1 MHSPGAGSVNGFQQH
16 PASRLPHVYNLPANR
31 DHRASVSVHTQ
42 AIMNTSQFPK
52 YSSADSPAAAAFE
65 LISRTDYVNS
75 MSRVANSVNVVTT
88 DGPSG
93 RAGVTVSAATS
104 VTAEPPTLLVCI
116 HEQSEATAAIL
127 GNGVF
132 CMNVLEAGQ
141 QKFSELFAGLSPD
154 APADK
159 FEMGHWTHLK
169 TGAPVLEGGLAVFD
183 CRVDAV
189 LKEGTHQIFVGQ
201 VVATRTGKGL
211 PLVHSHRAY
220 ARPDWGSGKIPD

>member
-1 MHSPGAGSVNGFQQH
+1 MAVTR
-16 PASRLPHVYNLPANR
+16 RLTLRATFLRPLVYNPQAIR
-31 DHRASVSVHTQ
+31 EHRAPLLTNLGQS
-42 AIMNTSQFPK
+42 MNISQFPK
-52 YSSADSPAAAAFE
+52 YLAGDPSADSPAKTAFK
-65 LISRTDYVNS
+65 LVSRSDYVNS

-88 DGPSG
+88 DGPRG

-116 HEQSEATAAIL
+116 HEASEATAAIL

-132 CMNVLEAGQ
+132 CLNVLEAGQ
-141 QKFSELFAGLSPD
+141 QAFSELFAGLRPD

-159 FEMGHWTHLK
+159 FEAGHWTHLV
-169 TGAPVLEGGLAVFD
+169 TGAPVLEEGLAVFD

-211 PLVHSHRAY
+211 PLVYSHRAY
-220 ARPDWGSGKIPD
+220 ARPDWGGGIIPD

>member
-1 MHSPGAGSVNGFQQH
+1 MNI
-16 PASRLPHVYNLPANR
+16 SR
-31 DHRASVSVHTQ
+31 
-42 AIMNTSQFPK
+42 FPK
-52 YSSADSPAAAAFE
+52 YNIDASPLASAFE
-65 LISRTDYVNS
+65 IVGRTDYVDA

-132 CMNVLEAGQ
+132 CLNVLEAGQ
-141 QKFSELFAGLSPD
+141 RKFSELFAGLSPD
-154 APADK
+154 APVDK
-159 FEMGHWTHLK
+159 FEMGQWTHLK

-211 PLVHSHRAY
+211 PLVYSHRAY
-220 ARPDWGSGKIPD
+220 AKPDWGGGKIPD

>member
-1 MHSPGAGSVNGFQQH
+1 
-16 PASRLPHVYNLPANR
+16 
-31 DHRASVSVHTQ
+31 
-42 AIMNTSQFPK
+42 MNISQFPK
-52 YSSADSPAAAAFE
+52 YSAADASVEKPFE
-65 LISRTDYVNS
+65 LVSRIDYVES

-116 HEQSEATAAIL
+116 HEDSEATAAIL

-132 CMNVLEAGQ
+132 CLNVLEAGQ
-141 QKFSELFAGLSPD
+141 QKVSELFAGQSPD
-154 APADK
+154 APIDK
-159 FEMGHWTHLK
+159 FEIGRWTQLK

-201 VVATRTGKGL
+201 VVATSTGKGL
-211 PLVHSHRAY
+211 PLVYSHRAY
-220 ARPDWGSGKIPD
+220 ARPDWGGGKIPD

>member
-1 MHSPGAGSVNGFQQH
+1 MTI
-16 PASRLPHVYNLPANR
+16 R
-31 DHRASVSVHTQ
+31 
-42 AIMNTSQFPK
+42 QFPK
-52 YSSADSPAAAAFE
+52 YTTCLEVSDTVLE
-65 LISRTDYVNS
+65 LVSRQEYVNA
-75 MSRVANSVNVVTT
+75 MACTANSVNVVTT
-88 DGPSG
+88 DGPGG

-116 HEQSEATAAIL
+116 HALSEATPAIL

-132 CMNVLEAGQ
+132 CLNVLEAGQ
-141 QKFSELFAGLSPD
+141 RKFSELFAGLTPD

-159 FEMGHWTHLK
+159 FELGHWTRLK
-169 TGAPVLEGGLAVFD
+169 TGAPVLEGGVAVFD

-211 PLVHSHRAY
+211 PLVYSHRAY
-220 ARPDWGSGKIPD
+220 ARPDWGDEKIPG